1 MKPRIVTEAST
12 RSWAPLF
19 DESSTDPKMPYPCLK
34 WRSPNL
40 KVSSRSRVTP
50 GHQIWLTRCDPHI
63 PSRKSSAPECNLTR
77 SLRTDRR
84 TGCARVYSSL
94 YLWSLDMERVVCLKF
109 NSMMANDKWG
119 VNPSR
124 RKFNA
129 NNTNNPPPLDPGK
142 KTHDCYQNLEQQNV
156 KICRALSRFK
166 AFCHSNF
173 CCYLT

>member
-1 MKPRIVTEAST
+1 
-12 RSWAPLF
+12 
-19 DESSTDPKMPYPCLK
+19 
-34 WRSPNL
+34 
-40 KVSSRSRVTP
+40 
-50 GHQIWLTRCDPHI
+50 
-63 PSRKSSAPECNLTR
+63 
-77 SLRTDRR
+77 
-84 TGCARVYSSL
+84 
-94 YLWSLDMERVVCLKF
+94 MERVVCLKF

-142 KTHDCYQNLEQQNV
+142 KTHDRYQNLEQQNV
-156 KICRALSRFK
+156 KISRALNRFK